1 MKRLLYVPFVA
12 EAPEALDELSGIPH
26 PSWTLLSGFFLRRCF
41 PHSAPEQALGRG
53 SFPGALSHSILVC
66 GALHLQEGPATP
78 KSRVQA
84 GGWACPAVAT
94 LQVYLLGGTCDRPV
108 PQVLHSVFMAPGR
121 LVTEPQCALVS
132 LCVKWTY

>member
-12 EAPEALDELSGIPH
+12 EAQRLWMSCLGSHTRAGLCSQVSSLEDAFPIVPQSRPWAEG
-26 PSWTLLSGFFLRRCF
+26 PS
-41 PHSAPEQALGRG
+41 QV
-53 SFPGALSHSILVC
+53 LSHSILVC

-94 LQVYLLGGTCDRPV
+94 LQVNLLGGTCDRPV

-121 LVTEPQCALVS
+121 LVTEPQYALVS